1 MQYIVSNGINHVRH
15 PTVFIMQRAAHLSQE
30 VHIQQLRD
38 PSFKVLVTRECR
50 KEWDLGDN
58 TILSSALNR
67 GILVVPQ
74 TSMLTTSRIFT
85 LPYVLTM
92 RVQFG
97 VFTCVP
103 KQSCYCIVLAS
114 HEKHEVQFLW
124 DPGILNQMDTR
135 LEETAVAN
143 PVHCMQTLFKL
154 LFFLLSNRLA

>member
-1 MQYIVSNGINHVRH
+1 
-15 PTVFIMQRAAHLSQE
+15 MQRAAHLSQE

-74 TSMLTTSRIFT
+74 TSMLTTSGIFT

-97 VFTCVP
+97 VLTCVP
-103 KQSCYCIVLAS
+103 KQICYSRVPAS
-114 HEKHEVQFLW
+114 HENHEVQFLW